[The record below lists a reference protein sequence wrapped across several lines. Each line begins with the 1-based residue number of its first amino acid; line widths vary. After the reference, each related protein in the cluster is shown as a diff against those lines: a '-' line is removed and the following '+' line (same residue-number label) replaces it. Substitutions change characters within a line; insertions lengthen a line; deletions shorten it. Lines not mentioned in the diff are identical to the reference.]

1 MRLSPITIGKLA
13 EMVCGSIGLGL
24 GFKWDNFPYRSSW
37 KLTKFF
43 KYCGLPYNH
52 DGSSRCDWVEGVLEQ
67 LNEKPA
73 SSTDLPSVELSLV
86 IKRLFESSEFEEKS
100 LDRQK
105 AIDDVNRVL
114 LSEGLQVNFY
124 EGQCIIENLKTHQT
138 SGERNPVER
147 LMSQEEITRRTAF
160 DSFFAEASEDDFT
173 ERLLLPLFN
182 SLGFQRVTITGHR
195 DKSLEFGKDLWM
207 KYSLPTGHILYFGA
221 QIKKGKIG
229 SGEAVPENIGR
240 ILSQINMIMQYPIFD
255 NQTNSKHLID
265 HVFLVASGEITK
277 PARHYLSESLN
288 RESRRNILLLDHKD
302 IIDLCINYS
311 LPLPEQPTRNTN

>member
-1 MRLSPITIGKLA
+1 MRLSLVTIDKLA
-13 EMVCGSIGLGL
+13 EMICGSHGSDS
-24 GFKWDNFPYRSSW
+24 GFKWDNFPYRSSS

-43 KYCGLPYNH
+43 RHCDLPFVH

-67 LNEKPA
+67 LNERPA
-73 SSTDLPSVELSLV
+73 INTDLPSAELSLV
-86 IKRLFESSEFEEKS
+86 IKHLLVSSEFEGKS

-105 AIDDVNRVL
+105 AMDDVNRVL

-147 LMSQEEITRRTAF
+147 LMSQEEISRRAAF
-160 DSFFAEASEDDFT
+160 DRFFAEASEDDFT

-207 KYSLPTGHILYFGA
+207 KYRLPTGHMLYFGA

-229 SGEAVPENIGR
+229 SGEAAPENIGR

-255 NQTNSKHLID
+255 TQTNSKHLID

-277 PARHYLSESLN
+277 PARQYLSESLD

-302 IIDLCINYS
+302 ITDLCINYS